1 MDPSSIVRSP
11 AGQRGSGTHRDQ
23 AMAPARQY
31 RRQRQ
36 HLYPLDDYE
45 AALATGGIVSSFCG
59 IEADLPGG
67 GDGGDVV
74 EVDQP
79 EASDCVT
86 CVDIWRGHRLV
97 RL

>member
-11 AGQRGSGTHRDQ
+11 AGQRGSGTQRDR
-23 AMAPARQY
+23 AVTAARQY

-45 AALATGGIVSSFCG
+45 AALATGGSVRSFCG
-59 IEADLPGG
+59 IEAELPGG
-67 GDGGDVV
+67 EDDGDVD

-79 EASDCVT
+79 EAGDCVT
-86 CVDIWRGHRLV
+86 CVDIWCGRRLV
-97 RL
+97 QL

>member
-1 MDPSSIVRSP
+1 MDPSSIVRST

-23 AMAPARQY
+23 ALAPARQY

-36 HLYPLDDYE
+36 HLYPFDDYE
-45 AALATGGIVSSFCG
+45 AALATGGTVSSFCG
-59 IEADLPGG
+59 IEADLLG
-67 GDGGDVV
+67 GDGQGDVV
-74 EVDQP
+74 EAHKP
-79 EASDCVT
+79 EAGDCVT